1 MDEHNLT
8 PKDVTVAPVTK
19 QITMSYG
26 RFNNPV
32 QATLTGIL
40 DIFRR
45 QKLASN
51 LKENDR
57 LDGKVCLVTG
67 SNCGLGFA
75 IAAEMA
81 RRGASLI
88 MACRSGI
95 PEAGKK
101 LMSLTGSDAIEMV
114 PLDLTK
120 LGSISQCCRD
130 LAERNIQIDIMV
142 CNAGVAPPGSKIT
155 ESGQDEI
162 FMVNYLSKFIVLNR
176 LLRNG
181 TIRNETFAKNSSPN
195 QIPRIIFISSD
206 SHQNASPIDFEEF
219 GEYRPYG
226 IRKAMNN
233 YSYYKLVMN
242 TFATELSRRL
252 NPAGKVN
259 VSVNVICPGP
269 VNSNIS
275 RHAPRWLRVILKF
288 IFTLFFQSP
297 DKAAKPVIYLAAS
310 EEMKGTTNQYF
321 HMFNPKKMDPKVYDE
336 GEGQKLWDYSLDLCK
351 ELDPGLKEMFEN

>member
-1 MDEHNLT
+1 
-8 PKDVTVAPVTK
+8 
-19 QITMSYG
+19 MSYG
-26 RFNNPV
+26 RFNNPI

-40 DIFRR
+40 DIFRK
-45 QKLASN
+45 QKLSGN
-51 LKENDR
+51 LQEDDR

-67 SNCGLGFA
+67 SNSGLGFA

-95 PEAGKK
+95 PEAGEK

-120 LGSISQCCRD
+120 PESIAQCCQNMT
-130 LAERNIQIDIMV
+130 ERGIHLDIIV
-142 CNAGVAPPGSKIT
+142 CNAGVAPPGSRRT
-155 ESGQDEI
+155 DSGQDEI

-181 TIRNETFAKNSSPN
+181 TIRNETFAKNSSPD

-252 NPAGKVN
+252 NPAGTVN

-275 RHAPRWLRVILKF
+275 RHAPRWLRIILKF

-310 EEMKGTTNQYF
+310 EEMEGTTNHYF
-321 HMFNPKKMDPKVYDE
+321 HMFNPKKMDAKVYDE
-336 GEGQKLWDYSLDLCK
+336 NEGRKLWEHSAAL
-351 ELDPGLKEMFEN
+351 LKKFYATG

>member
-1 MDEHNLT
+1 
-8 PKDVTVAPVTK
+8 
-19 QITMSYG
+19 MSYG

-40 DIFRR
+40 DIFKK
-45 QKLASN
+45 QKLAGS
-51 LKENDR
+51 LQDKDR

-67 SNCGLGFA
+67 SNSGLGFA
-75 IAAEMA
+75 IAKEMA
-81 RRGASLI
+81 KRGGHVI

-95 PEAGKK
+95 PEAGVTIRKV
-101 LMSLTGSDAIEMV
+101 TGNASVEMIYI
-114 PLDLTK
+114 DLTK
-120 LGSISQCCRD
+120 LDSINQFCKNLSEQ
-130 LAERNIQIDIMV
+130 AIHPDIIV
-142 CNAGVAPPGSKIT
+142 CNAGVAPPCAKKT

-181 TIRNETFAKNSSPN
+181 TIRNETFAKNSSPD

-206 SHQNASPIDFEEF
+206 SHQNASAIDFEEF
-219 GEYRPYG
+219 GKYQPYG
-226 IRKAMNN
+226 VRKAMNN

-252 NPAGKVN
+252 NPSGKVN

-269 VNSNIS
+269 VNSNII
-275 RHAPRWLRVILKF
+275 RHAPRWLRIILKF
-288 IFTLFFQSP
+288 ILAVFFQSP

-310 EEMKGTTNQYF
+310 EEMEGTTNRYF

-336 GEGQKLWDYSLDLCK
+336 GEGEKLWEYSEDLCK
-351 ELDPGLKEMFEN
+351 KLMPQITN

>member
-1 MDEHNLT
+1 
-8 PKDVTVAPVTK
+8 
-19 QITMSYG
+19 MSYG
-26 RFNNPV
+26 RFSNPV
-32 QATLTGIL
+32 NATLTGIL
-40 DIFRR
+40 DIFRK

-51 LKENDR
+51 LKEDDR

-67 SNCGLGFA
+67 SNSGLGFA
-75 IAAEMA
+75 IAKEMA
-81 RRGASLI
+81 KRGGHVI

-95 PEAGKK
+95 PEAGDK
-101 LMSLTGSDAIEMV
+101 LMSLTGSDAVDMV

-120 LGSISQCCRD
+120 LDSIFHFCRD
-130 LAERNIQIDIMV
+130 LAERNSMIDIMV
-142 CNAGVAPPGSKIT
+142 CNAGVAPPGSTMT

-181 TIRNETFAKNSSPN
+181 TIRNDAFAKNSKPD

-206 SHQNASPIDFEEF
+206 SHQNASAIDFEEF
-219 GEYRPYG
+219 GKYQPYG

-242 TFATELSRRL
+242 TFAAELSRRL
-252 NPAGKVN
+252 NPQRKTN

-269 VNSNIS
+269 VNSNII
-275 RHAPRWLRVILKF
+275 RHAPGGLRIILKF
-288 IFTLFFQSP
+288 ILTLFFQSP
-297 DKAAKPVIYLAAS
+297 DKAAQPVIYLAAS
-310 EEMKGTTNQYF
+310 EEMEGTTNQYF

-336 GEGQKLWDYSLDLCK
+336 GEGKKLWTYSEDLCSK
-351 ELDPGLKEMFEN
+351 LDPGLKQMFEN